1 MTHDGTKDS
10 ACRDIKKMSL
20 LVDVREGER
29 KEIKKSGLNNGCVTR
44 SYKFENWDVM
54 TNARSDGS
62 I

>member
-20 LVDVREGER
+20 LVDVREEGR
-29 KEIKKSGLNNGCVTR
+29 KEIKKMAPIMGVTR
-44 SYKFENWDVM
+44 SYKFEDRDVVA
-54 TNARSDGS
+54 NARADGS

>member
-29 KEIKKSGLNNGCVTR
+29 KEIKKVASIMGVTR